1 MNRSTAVSTGR
12 TVLVVEDEVE
22 LSRLFIEVLQ
32 DAGHT
37 VVTADSV
44 TDALSALTG
53 QRFDAAILDVE
64 LRDGP
69 VFPVADRLAALGTPF
84 LFASAVYYQVVP
96 REHQQVPFVTKPFDI
111 RLLQQR
117 VAEALA
123 TQDPSSGRVQASRH

>member
-123 TQDPSSGRVQASRH
+123 TQDPSSGGILASGH

>member
-69 VFPVADRLAALGTPF
+69 VFPVADRLAVLGTPF

-123 TQDPSSGRVQASRH
+123 TQDPSSGGILASGH

>member
-123 TQDPSSGRVQASRH
+123 TQDPSSGGILASGQ

>member
-117 VAEALA
+117 VAEALT
-123 TQDPSSGRVQASRH
+123 TQDPSSGRVQASSH

>member
-123 TQDPSSGRVQASRH
+123 TQDPSSGGVQASSH

>member
-117 VAEALA
+117 VAEALT
-123 TQDPSSGRVQASRH
+123 TQDPSSGRVQASIH

>member
-1 MNRSTAVSTGR
+1 MKRSTAVSTGR

-123 TQDPSSGRVQASRH
+123 TQDPSSGGVLASRH

>member
-69 VFPVADRLAALGTPF
+69 VFPVADLLAALGTPF

-117 VAEALA
+117 VAEALT
-123 TQDPSSGRVQASRH
+123 TQDPSSGRVQASSH

>member
-117 VAEALA
+117 GAEALT
-123 TQDPSSGRVQASRH
+123 TQDPSSGRVQASSH

>member
-84 LFASAVYYQVVP
+84 LFASAVYHQVVP

-123 TQDPSSGRVQASRH
+123 TQHPSSGRVQASSH

>member
-123 TQDPSSGRVQASRH
+123 TQDPSSGGALASRH

>member
-1 MNRSTAVSTGR
+1 
-12 TVLVVEDEVE
+12 
-22 LSRLFIEVLQ
+22 
-32 DAGHT
+32 
-37 VVTADSV
+37 
-44 TDALSALTG
+44 
-53 QRFDAAILDVE
+53 LDVE

-123 TQDPSSGRVQASRH
+123 TQDPSSGGVLASRH

>member
-1 MNRSTAVSTGR
+1 MNRSTAASTGR

-123 TQDPSSGRVQASRH
+123 TQDPSSGGILASGH

>member
-53 QRFDAAILDVE
+53 QRFEAAILDVE

-123 TQDPSSGRVQASRH
+123 TQDPSSGGVLASRH

>member
-123 TQDPSSGRVQASRH
+123 TQDPSSGGLLASRH

>member
-1 MNRSTAVSTGR
+1 MNRSTAASTGR

-123 TQDPSSGRVQASRH
+123 TQDTSSGRVQASSH

>member
-123 TQDPSSGRVQASRH
+123 TQDPSSGGVLASRH

>member
-1 MNRSTAVSTGR
+1 MNRSTAASTGR

-123 TQDPSSGRVQASRH
+123 TQDPSSCGILASGH

>member
-1 MNRSTAVSTGR
+1 M
-12 TVLVVEDEVE
+12 LVVEDEVE

-123 TQDPSSGRVQASRH
+123 TQDPSSGGILASGH

>member
-32 DAGHT
+32 DAGHA

-117 VAEALA
+117 VAEALT
-123 TQDPSSGRVQASRH
+123 TQDPSSGRVQASSH

>member
-1 MNRSTAVSTGR
+1 MNRSTAVSSGR

-37 VVTADSV
+37 VITADSV

-117 VAEALA
+117 VVEALA
-123 TQDPSSGRVQASRH
+123 TQDPSSGRVQASSH

>member
-117 VAEALA
+117 GAEALP
-123 TQDPSSGRVQASRH
+123 TQDPSSGGLLASRH